1 MTYYPSVKA
10 NTTLTYPGFSQHS
23 TQKNQP
29 FIAQKDSKSLLE
41 ELADHILMQNNP
53 DQVAAYL
60 NHIFGKLAVNQFKPE
75 QGFSSAQQQFPLLG
89 LNILYENNRPRVLTF
104 KKLPSFKNPFFRPSE
119 HGFNTKT
126 GLLAHLRQQEIGF
139 VNLGSI
145 VITTA
150 HHANNV
156 GTVMCSYFFRP
167 VAQEMIIEEITYH
180 CLLSRSG

>member
-1 MTYYPSVKA
+1 MTYYPSVKKA
-10 NTTLTYPGFSQHS
+10 ITPTYPGLSRPDLTPNH
-23 TQKNQP
+23 QP
-29 FIAQKDSKSLLE
+29 FIAQEDAKNLLE
-41 ELADHILMQNNP
+41 GLADHILRQENP

-60 NHIFGKLAVNQFKPE
+60 DSRFGKLAVNHFEPE
-75 QGFSSAQQQFPLLG
+75 QGFSSAQQQFSLLG

-139 VNLGSI
+139 VNLGSV

-167 VAQEMIIEEITYH
+167 VAQEMMIEEITYH
-180 CLLSRSG
+180 YLLSR